1 MRKYIVASIDVD
13 SRNYLHLEERLNEGY
28 ETIHSLGTPNK
39 AFFILRKK
47 DKPIQTAPIRVVKN
61 KNPTQEKESDENPEL
76 LGTKS
81 DIAVDIGFKD
91 ATNE

>member
-28 ETIHSLGTPNK
+28 EIIHSLGTPNTAGTPNK

-61 KNPTQEKESDENPEL
+61 KNPTQEKESD
-76 LGTKS
+76 
-81 DIAVDIGFKD
+81 D
-91 ATNE
+91 